1 MAVCRASAR
10 RVRPFLSS
18 TVGPKPPPPP
28 KSPIRASSVSLRV
41 SAGFRLA
48 GLLGRSLAEL
58 ACFHTRSG
66 VDPVHSTLGKDPA
79 HSTQAALASRCCT
92 GAPSWAYYTLVTL
105 ARTTSAY
112 VRRTGFASREER
124 GVIPHTT
131 VRAVRQDAAQ
141 SYSPAPRVPSLSR
154 CSSSSFP
161 SLSHLLPLPS
171 ALCPQLH
178 GYVTIHKIGGAGGAP
193 LSTYNSHA
201 FFSLP
206 PPRFSFSPATAHA
219 GRPATHIASP
229 LRADRPGQHCK
240 QGSRQ
245 RGRRAPPPRPAM

>member
-28 KSPIRASSVSLRV
+28 KSPIRASPVSLRV
-41 SAGFRLA
+41 SAAFRLA

-66 VDPVHSTLGKDPA
+66 VDPVHSTLGRDPV
-79 HSTQAALASRCCT
+79 HSKQAALASRCCT

-141 SYSPAPRVPSLSR
+141 YFPAPRVPSLSR

-193 LSTYNSHA
+193 LSTYNSHV

-206 PPRFSFSPATAHA
+206 PPRFLLFSCHSARGPTGHTHRFSLA
-219 GRPATHIASP
+219 GRP
-229 LRADRPGQHCK
+229 PG
-240 QGSRQ
+240 
-245 RGRRAPPPRPAM
+245 PAL